1 MEGPRLEWSAAAV
14 RDGTLTVPIAGDRPR
29 GWKSTFE
36 RTVRLL
42 GGGSWGE
49 VSLKKEKVKVADVPE
64 GSEDEL
70 RFFLE
75 GVVQQANATHVDTDD
90 ADEAADDADDPADAA
105 DDDDADARMTPASGT
120 PTAPDARHIHVVA
133 RETVPPRPAAP
144 LGLLGQGHHAH
155 PAGTRVQL

>member
-1 MEGPRLEWSAAAV
+1 MEAPRLEWRAAAV
-14 RDGTLTVPIAGDRPR
+14 RDSTLTVPIAGDRPR

-42 GGGSWGE
+42 GGGTWGE

-64 GSEDEL
+64 GAEDEL

-90 ADEAADDADDPADAA
+90 DADDAAYEA
-105 DDDDADARMTPASGT
+105 DDSARNDDGGDADARMTSRFRDS
-120 PTAPDARHIHVVA
+120 DAA
-133 RETVPPRPAAP
+133 
-144 LGLLGQGHHAH
+144 
-155 PAGTRVQL
+155 